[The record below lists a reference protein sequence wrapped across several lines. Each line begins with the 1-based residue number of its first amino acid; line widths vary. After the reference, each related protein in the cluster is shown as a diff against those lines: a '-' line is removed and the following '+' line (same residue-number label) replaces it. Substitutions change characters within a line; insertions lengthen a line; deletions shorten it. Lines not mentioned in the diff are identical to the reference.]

1 MIKKL
6 IILAVLVA
14 AGYVGYL
21 VWNNLTEKEKATVTE
36 KVKDVA
42 GKTKDLAKDA
52 ADTITDKIR
61 GDKEP
66 KPGPTKN
73 QLDPPPRQPGKVV
86 VPME

>member
-61 GDKEP
+61 GDEKP
-66 KPGPTKN
+66 KKGPTRD

>member
-21 VWNNLTEKEKATVTE
+21 VWNNLTVSEKTTVKETM
-36 KVKDVA
+36 KD
-42 GKTKDLAKDA
+42 GFEKTKDLAKDA

-66 KPGPTKN
+66 KKVLTKN
-73 QLDPPPRQPGKVV
+73 ELDPPPRQPGKVV
-86 VPME
+86 IPME